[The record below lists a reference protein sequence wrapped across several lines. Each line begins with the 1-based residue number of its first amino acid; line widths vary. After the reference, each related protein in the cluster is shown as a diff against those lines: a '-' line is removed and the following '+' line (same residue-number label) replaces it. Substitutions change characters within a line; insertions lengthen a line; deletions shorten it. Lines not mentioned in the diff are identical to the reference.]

1 MNQLPNADCGMQ
13 IETECRTAPRGVE
26 LHIGEL
32 VLHGVAPTD
41 GYAVGDAVQREL
53 KRLLAESGIPPKLA
67 RVSGIERVD
76 GGQLELSAGASV
88 RDLGAGI
95 AHAVYGSLGRRP

>member
-1 MNQLPNADCGMQ
+1 MNQLPSADCGMRIDAEQ
-13 IETECRTAPRGVE
+13 TTSPGTVE

-53 KRLLAESGIPPKLA
+53 TRLLAESGIPPELA
-67 RVSGIERVD
+67 RGSGIERVD
-76 GGQLELSAGASV
+76 GGQLELSAGASAQTI
-88 RDLGAGI
+88 GAGI
-95 AHAVYGSLGRRP
+95 AQAVYGSLGR

>member
-1 MNQLPNADCGMQ
+1 MRIAANYP
-13 IETECRTAPRGVE
+13 TVPRAIE
-26 LHIGEL
+26 LHIDEL
-32 VLHGVAPTD
+32 VLHGFSPAD
-41 GYAVGDAVQREL
+41 RLRIGAALEGEL
-53 KRLLAESGIPPKLA
+53 ARLLAESGIPPELA

-76 GGQLELSAGASV
+76 GGQLELSAGASA